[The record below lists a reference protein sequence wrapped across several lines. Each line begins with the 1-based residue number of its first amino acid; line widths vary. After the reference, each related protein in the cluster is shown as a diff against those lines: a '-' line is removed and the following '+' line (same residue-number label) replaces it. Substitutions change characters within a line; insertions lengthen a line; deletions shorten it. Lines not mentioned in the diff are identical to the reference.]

1 MENAL
6 TAVER
11 KAEMDYV
18 GNVSKDGESLALNK
32 KI

>member
-6 TAVER
+6 TVEER

-18 GNVSKDGESLALNK
+18 GNVSKDGESQSQQ
-32 KI
+32 